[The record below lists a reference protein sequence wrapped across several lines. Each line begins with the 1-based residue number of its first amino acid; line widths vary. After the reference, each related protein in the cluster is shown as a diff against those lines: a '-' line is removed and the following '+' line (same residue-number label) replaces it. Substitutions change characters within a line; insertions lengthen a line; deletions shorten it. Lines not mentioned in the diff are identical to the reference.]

1 MKEKQDRI
9 ANSLT
14 DEEIVARVLNGEKY
28 LYESLMRKFNSRLYR
43 IGMSIINDDS
53 EVEDVMQTAYL
64 NAYLHLAN
72 FQKKS
77 GFGTWLTRIFINE
90 SLLCVKKKQSR
101 KLVSIDTHEF
111 SLRHETPLHDLMNN
125 ELRTILEK
133 SISDLPEKYRLVFV
147 MREIEE
153 ISTNETMT
161 ILNLTESNVKVRL
174 NRAKELLRN
183 DLGGHY
189 KSSQLYSF
197 HLSRCDRVVNYVM
210 DRIN

>member
-125 ELRTILEK
+125 ELIFQE
-133 SISDLPEKYRLVFV
+133 
-147 MREIEE
+147 
-153 ISTNETMT
+153 
-161 ILNLTESNVKVRL
+161 
-174 NRAKELLRN
+174 
-183 DLGGHY
+183 
-189 KSSQLYSF
+189 
-197 HLSRCDRVVNYVM
+197 
-210 DRIN
+210 